1 MCKERW
7 RTRDLLLEYDPY
19 VMPPRPR
26 AAGLGMI
33 YPWEHIDMSNMIK
46 QLYVFSKNSGYNGTE
61 QDFITKFGSYLQSK
75 QVLFDVFDNFP
86 ETGAADL
93 LYFDT
98 EEKIMYYWDNEYLP
112 INTLLIEGTI
122 LNAGTSVD

>member
-75 QVLFDVFDNFP
+75 QILFDVFDNFP